1 MKKKNVLT
9 SLITVILGASL
20 VLIAVG
26 CQAEPAPEKEI
37 PPDPFTSVWGPGGE
51 HVVTFSGDSADH
63 FTGEQSEFTLEFD
76 NNSSEQW
83 NVEYYLHL
91 LDSEK
96 IVMKIAHDMVNV
108 PSRLE
113 LQIDIPVVFDESL
126 EGPYGLSLY
135 IPSLEA
141 QSVNTI
147 WIGEKNAVSTG
158 DWPSIASHPWLWTES
173 SDDDK
178 TNSFVYET
186 ALQIA
191 EQFVKNSPT
200 YVFDGIEGS
209 LELVKAAAYSER
221 TISGESPDSDVTR
234 GWELTY
240 RFESSHAGYGDRTG
254 EMLAEV
260 ITEHEVIITIEDG
273 KIKTALMDNEWDMI
287 EQEMLKGN
295 KSD

>member
-221 TISGESPDSDVTR
+221 TISGESLFLITHSVHSGDS
-234 GWELTY
+234 G
-240 RFESSHAGYGDRTG
+240 
-254 EMLAEV
+254 
-260 ITEHEVIITIEDG
+260 
-273 KIKTALMDNEWDMI
+273 
-287 EQEMLKGN
+287 
-295 KSD
+295 